1 MATTNLNEATRSS
14 SGCGL
19 GWYLQ
24 MGERGGGGRA
34 IEIEMKRE
42 RQRGEIERDRE
53 GEEREKERESLCYK
67 TDGQYLW
74 VCGLHK
80 LRAIWEKLP
89 VPRVSALLQPRL
101 GPPRTPTLTL
111 LPHAEAGPP
120 KTQEDEQRQRGGEAE
135 QRERRSRGRGGAGGG
150 AEGGAE
156 QEAEQREGRSRR
168 RSRGRGG
175 AGGGAGG
182 GAEGGAEQREGRSMA
197 SWFGWGEPFQRSP
210 QRSAAEVVTDTLMV
224 ELGWQLKEAERSQR
238 ERDSEFR
245 RLQTGVDYSWLASLP
260 RCTYELSVGDRLAL
274 EELCAKIHPSY
285 CGTAILRFR
294 QVVLENEPEVAEVA
308 GLFRSVLGEV
318 LERMKEEEEAKRLSR
333 QWSSRRSVS
342 TSLMTFRSRV
352 RINPFAT
359 DGEVKTVSEDVERG
373 LSRAERAK
381 RVWSM
386 PEFRTSKAL

>member
-120 KTQEDEQRQRGGEAE
+120 KT
-135 QRERRSRGRGGAGGG
+135 
-150 AEGGAE
+150 

>member
-1 MATTNLNEATRSS
+1 MRHL
-14 SGCGL
+14 L
-19 GWYLQ
+19 V
-24 MGERGGGGRA
+24 M
-34 IEIEMKRE
+34 
-42 RQRGEIERDRE
+42 
-53 GEEREKERESLCYK
+53 
-67 TDGQYLW
+67 
-74 VCGLHK
+74 V
-80 LRAIWEKLP
+80 RAIWEKLP
-89 VPRVSALLQPRL
+89 APRVSALLQPRL

-120 KTQEDEQRQRGGEAE
+120 KTQEDEQRQRGGEAVQEVEQRERRSRGRGGSGGRAGGGAGGGAEGEEAEQEAE
-135 QRERRSRGRGGAGGG
+135 QRERRSRGRGGA
-150 AEGGAE
+150 E
-156 QEAEQREGRSRR
+156 RRRSRR

-175 AGGGAGG
+175 AEGE
-182 GAEGGAEQREGRSMA
+182 AEQEAEQREAEQRERRSMA

-274 EELCAKIHPSY
+274 EELCTKIHPSY